1 MKKLL
6 FLLLGCL
13 SVAGVWAQG
22 AKEAYTVFDGT
33 DKLTF
38 YYDDRKDSREGTV
51 ELLTKDDRLASYAY
65 QVKSILIDSSFK
77 DYELTNT
84 GSLFN
89 NVMLLTFLDN
99 VTFINGMEYVNA
111 EKATDLSGMFRG
123 LSSLESIDLSQFHAP
138 VAENLE
144 DMFSSCSNLKSVDLS
159 QLGAEWV
166 SNVSYMFYACSK
178 LESVD
183 ISGLANSN
191 ITKARNMFYLCTNL
205 KTLDLTECRFDFL
218 EDAAYMFYGCLEL
231 TTIYCNEDWSVNS
244 ILTNDDNI
252 FLDCSKLKGHRSTVY
267 NSSKVNKVWARPDGG
282 AGSEGYFTTSETYA
296 VVDGTVLTL
305 YNDFNKEE
313 NGGVTDW
320 WSQSSITSSV
330 TKIIIDESCQNA
342 RPTNMSYWFAYF
354 SQLDSIIGL
363 DNVNTGYVTNMSYL
377 FFGSQKLSYIDWNP
391 SDALA
396 VQDMSYMFGNCQ
408 SLTAVDLSDLT
419 TSVQLQSTACMFI
432 GCSALKS
439 LRLSK
444 SFSTV
449 GVTSMSHMFR
459 DCGSLVT
466 FPVEQFDVHNVI
478 HMSSMFENC
487 YSLGVLDLSEW
498 KTSSLAYAEN
508 MFKYCY
514 QLSTLNLSGFDM
526 TKAVDA
532 SEMFRDCSSLRYIIY
547 DGDWSGLAGLS
558 SATDM
563 FTGCSSL
570 TGGAG
575 TKYNEGHKDRSWAR
589 TDGGEG
595 SEGYFCTTAPK
606 FYAVASDDDKT
617 LIFYYDL
624 DKDKNGGVGEWDS
637 YNENV
642 TKIVFDSSVK
652 DARPTSTASWFYS
665 FSELEEFEHL
675 DYLNTDVVTD
685 MAGMFSQCRSVKS
698 LDLSNFKTGNVTNME
713 RMFEGCAKLEDV
725 ALYNFDTR
733 SVTDMSAMFD
743 NCYNLTSL
751 DLYSFNTG
759 NVTDMKFMFSN
770 CLALKR
776 LDVSKF
782 DTRNVTTM
790 ESMFSNCRTLTTI
803 YLSNFNIN
811 NVTDMSQMFSWCD
824 ALAYIV
830 CDKDWSKS
838 EAASN
843 GMFQNCLSLRGEAG
857 TKYDAEYGSYDKT
870 YARPDGGEG
879 NEGFFCTKKP
889 EIYFLATNEGKTLTF
904 YYDTRKEELGGDS
917 FWADEMFR
925 NAVTEI
931 ILDTTMVF
939 YRPFDLSFWLSDFKE
954 LKEIK
959 HLGYLNTSDVT
970 NMMTMFKGCC
980 KLESLDLSCFN
991 TSRVSVL
998 AEMFKG
1004 CTALRSIDLTA
1015 FDFSNVTDLTE
1026 MFAGCTALETVDLR
1040 TWHSSEFSP
1049 TFRKMFEE
1057 CSALKNIYCF
1067 ADWTA
1072 LDPSMAE
1079 DMFKGCTNLKGHN
1092 GTAFSGSHTDNTW
1105 ARLDGGEGS
1114 EGYFR
1119 LIEGK
1124 DAYTAYDAKTTTL
1137 TFHYDNLC
1145 MSDKDALYENL
1156 KARNEGAAYDKDI
1169 TKVVFDEA
1177 FAEARPA
1184 DLSNWFSGCENL
1196 AAIEGI
1202 EFLNTSEATDM
1213 SYMFRGCAALESLDL
1228 KHFDM
1233 GKVTNAN
1240 QMFFVC
1246 TALKTILCDGNWG
1259 AMENIWQ
1266 SSDMFYGCEAL
1277 VGGKGTA
1284 YNSSCTDKSYARP
1297 DRGESAPG
1305 YFTGKPAYTVT
1316 LNAKEGG
1323 KAVVKENINL
1333 NDVPEGTVLHLTAK
1347 PDYGY
1352 DFVNWSDEVTAAERE
1367 ITVTSD
1373 ITLTAS
1379 FAPKTFTLTVKVTPE
1394 EGGKVI
1400 VGGLSESNT
1409 GLYTTEFT
1417 LEAVPNEGY
1426 EFDAWYEGEMKL
1438 ESAEAKT
1445 SSVLIGDMTMTCAFR
1460 KKGATDLDQTTA
1472 PEGEAT
1478 KLLRNGILYIIRN
1491 GRIYDT
1497 TGRQL
1502 R

>member
-1 MKKLL
+1 MKKLI
-6 FLLLGCL
+6 FLLLACL
-13 SVAGVWAQG
+13 SGAGVWAQG

-51 ELLTKDDRLASYAY
+51 ELLSKDDRLTSYAY

-89 NVMLLTFLDN
+89 NVMLLTFLEN
-99 VTFINGMEYVNA
+99 VTSINGMEYVNA

-159 QLGAEWV
+159 QLGAELV

-252 FLDCSKLKGHRSTVY
+252 FLDCSKLKGNRSTVY

-377 FFGSQKLSYIDWNP
+377 FFECHNLSYIDWNLA
-391 SDALA
+391 DAKE
-396 VQDMSYMFGNCQ
+396 VTDMSYMFGNCKV
-408 SLTAVDLSDLT
+408 LNAVDLGNAA
-419 TSVQLQSTACMFI
+419 TSAKLKSTSCMFF
-432 GCSALKS
+432 GCTALRS
-439 LRLSK
+439 VRLGDD
-444 SFSTV
+444 FITE
-449 GVTSMSHMFR
+449 GVTSMSYMFR
-459 DCGSLVT
+459 DCNSLVT
-466 FPVEQFDVHNVI
+466 APVERFDVQNVV
-478 HMSSMFENC
+478 HMDCMFENC
-487 YSLGVLDLSEW
+487 TSLCNLDISGWL
-498 KTSSLAYAEN
+498 TSSLNYAES
-508 MFKYCY
+508 MFASCY
-514 QLSTLNLSGFDM
+514 QLATLNLSGFDM
-526 TKAVDA
+526 TGINSADK
-532 SEMFRDCSSLRYIIY
+532 MFHNCISLRYIIC
-547 DGDWSGLAGLS
+547 DNDWSGLAGLS

-570 TGGAG
+570 IGGVG

-595 SEGYFCTTAPK
+595 SEGYFCTADPQL
-606 FYAVASDDDKT
+606 YAVASDKDRT
-617 LIFYYDL
+617 LTFHYDL

-637 YNENV
+637 YNETV
-642 TKIVFDSSVK
+642 TKIVFDPSVK
-652 DARPTSTASWFYS
+652 DARPTNTKGWFSNFY
-665 FSELEEFEHL
+665 ELEEFEHL
-675 DYLNTDVVTD
+675 DYLNTGAVTD
-685 MAGMFSQCRSVKS
+685 MSNMFMQCRSLTA
-698 LDLSNFKTGNVTNME
+698 LDLSNFKTGNVTNMQS
-713 RMFEGCAKLEDV
+713 MFEHCDKLEDV
-725 ALYNFDTR
+725 VLYNFDTR
-733 SVTDMSAMFD
+733 SVTDMSSMFYG
-743 NCYNLTSL
+743 CGSLTSL
-751 DLYSFNTG
+751 NIYNFNTG
-759 NVTDMKFMFSN
+759 NVTEMNYMFAY
-770 CLALKR
+770 CLALKD

-790 ESMFSNCRTLTTI
+790 EGMFSSCRALTTI
-803 YLSNFNIN
+803 DISNFNIGK
-811 NVTDMSQMFSWCD
+811 VTEISQMFSWCD

-830 CDKDWSKS
+830 CDKDWSTS
-838 EAASN
+838 DAASN
-843 GMFQNCLSLRGEAG
+843 GMFESCYSLRGEAG
-857 TKYDAEYGSYDKT
+857 TKYNAEYGSYDKT

-904 YYDTRKEELGGDS
+904 YYNTRKEELGGDS
-917 FWADEMFR
+917 FWADEMYR

-970 NMMTMFKGCC
+970 NMMTMFKGCR
-980 KLESLDLSCFN
+980 KLESLDLSGFN
-991 TSRVSVL
+991 TGKGTVF

-1004 CTALRSIDLTA
+1004 CTALQSIDLTA
-1015 FDFSNVTDLTE
+1015 FDFSNANDLTG

-1040 TWHSSEFSP
+1040 TWHNAEFAP
-1049 TFRKMFEE
+1049 TFRQMFEG
-1057 CSALKNIYCF
+1057 CSSLRNIYCF

-1072 LDPSMAE
+1072 IDPSMAE
-1079 DMFKGCTNLKGHN
+1079 DMFNGCTGLKGHK
-1092 GTAFSGSHTDNTW
+1092 GTEFSDSHTDNSR

-1119 LIEGK
+1119 LIEDK
-1124 DAYTAYDAKTTTL
+1124 EAYTAYNAATTTL
-1137 TFHYDNLC
+1137 YFRYDNLRF
-1145 MSDKDALYENL
+1145 SDKDALYENL
-1156 KARNEGAAYDKDI
+1156 EARNGETAYDKDI
-1169 TKVVFDEA
+1169 TKVVFDET

-1184 DLSNWFSGCENL
+1184 DLSNWFTACENL
-1196 AAIEGI
+1196 ASIEGM

-1233 GKVTNAN
+1233 GKVTNTHE
-1240 QMFFVC
+1240 MFFTC
-1246 TALKTILCDGNWG
+1246 SALKTILCDGNWS
-1259 AMENIWQ
+1259 AMENI
-1266 SSDMFYGCEAL
+1266 SESDYMFYGCEAL
-1277 VGGKGTA
+1277 TGGKGTT
-1284 YNSSCTDKSYARP
+1284 YNSSYTDKTYARP

-1323 KAVVKENINL
+1323 KAVVTEDINL

-1426 EFDAWYEGEMKL
+1426 EFDAWYVGEMKL

-1445 SSVLIGDMTMTCAFR
+1445 SSVLFGDMTMICAFR
-1460 KKGATDLDQTTA
+1460 KKGATALDNIEDADVQS
-1472 PEGEAT
+1472 T

-1491 GRIYDT
+1491 GRTYDT